1 MDNQTLPAARLTR
14 RFLGGRRPLEFALRG
29 LVAAAL
35 LAIILW
41 RLDIGKALAIIA
53 SANLRWLLASLAL
66 ALMVRV
72 LPAFAWRTLISA
84 QDIEVPIWRLILF
97 QYVGLFFNS
106 FTPSNIGSDV
116 ARAYLLSRWTGQA
129 VDALVSIV
137 VLKFLTL
144 FNLLLL
150 AAIATPYARS
160 LVGGSAIPGL
170 SLGLAFFVLALFL
183 VASLVVGR
191 KSPSQRWGGSQPVG
205 RWLRRGLDSIA
216 SFRNSPGALLRAYLW
231 VLLSQVVTIGV
242 PYLIGLAL
250 SLPVEPVHF
259 LVFIPIIY
267 LAAMLPISAG
277 GLGVREGAFVVLFT
291 RVGLSPE
298 AAFSLSVLRLVIAT
312 LANLPGGLYLLG
324 TAGVRRQSQG

>member
-1 MDNQTLPAARLTR
+1 M
-14 RFLGGRRPLEFALRG
+14 
-29 LVAAAL
+29 AAAL

-41 RLDIGKALAIIA
+41 RLDVSNAMAVIA
-53 SANLRWLLASLAL
+53 RANLRWLMASLAL
-66 ALMVRV
+66 ALMVRA
-72 LPAFAWRTLISA
+72 LPALAWRTLISA
-84 QDIEVPIWRLILF
+84 QGIEVPIWRLILF
-97 QYVGLFFNS
+97 HYVGLFFNS

-129 VDALVSIV
+129 IDALVSIV

-160 LVGGSAIPGL
+160 LAGGSAISGL
-170 SLGLAFFVLALFL
+170 ALGLTFL
-183 VASLVVGR
+183 VLTLVLIGSVVVGR
-191 KSPSQRWGGSQPVG
+191 KILGQRWGGLRPVG
-205 RWLRRGLDSIA
+205 RWLRQGLDSVA

-231 VLLSQVVTIGV
+231 VLLSQVLSFGV
-242 PYLIGLAL
+242 PYLIALAL
-250 SLPVEPVHF
+250 SLPVEPVYF

-267 LAAMLPISAG
+267 LAAMLPISVG

-291 RVGLSPE
+291 QVGLSPE

-312 LANLPGGLYLLG
+312 LANVPGGLYLLG
-324 TAGVRRQSQG
+324 AGAVRRQSQGYPK